1 MQFRLGM
8 ALSFLALAGC
18 GVQVSRELPS
28 VGVVEYRLSP
38 GDQLHLEV
46 FREESLSGDYV
57 VNDAGAI
64 TLPMAGDF
72 LVTGK
77 TLAQARA
84 ELEALLAGGYVR
96 EARVNLTMAEYRPV
110 FILGEVTRPGEY
122 GYAQR
127 MSVHALVAKA
137 GGFTYRA
144 NEKVVY
150 IRHALEGEE
159 TAYALTSAAAVM
171 PGDTV
176 RIGARYF

>member
-1 MQFRLGM
+1 M
-8 ALSFLALAGC
+8 GC
-18 GVQVSRELPS
+18 SGQLTDQTLPPANR
-28 VGVVEYRLSP
+28 VEYRLEP
-38 GDQLHLEV
+38 GDKVKLQV

-57 VNDAGAI
+57 VNDQGNI
-64 TLPMAGDF
+64 VIPMLGDF
-72 LVTGK
+72 AIVGK
-77 TLAQARA
+77 SLEQARE
-84 ELEALLAGGYVR
+84 ELTAVLGAQYVR
-96 EARVNLTMAEYRPV
+96 DARLSLTMIEFRPV
-110 FILGEVTRPGEY
+110 FILGEVSRPGEY

-150 IRHALEGEE
+150 IRHARDAEE
-159 TAYALTSAAAVM
+159 RAYALTSAASVM